1 MHFGLTEEQQ
11 MIVDATRAFVEN
23 ELYPHE
29 LAVERSGH
37 LPLELIKLDRS
48 LVRTLP
54 DDGED
59 VAIVQAIIDT
69 SHALGLGVVAEGVET
84 EAQRSLL
91 AALGCDEAQGY
102 LFSQPLPEDQF
113 RANASL

>member
-37 LPLELIKLDRS
+37 LPLELIKEIQQKAIAAGLYAANMTIEVGGAGLD
-48 LVRTLP
+48 TL
-54 DDGED
+54 
-59 VAIVQAIIDT
+59 
-69 SHALGLGVVAEGVET
+69 SWLF
-84 EAQRSLL
+84 
-91 AALGCDEAQGY
+91 Y
-102 LFSQPLPEDQF
+102 L
-113 RANASL
+113 